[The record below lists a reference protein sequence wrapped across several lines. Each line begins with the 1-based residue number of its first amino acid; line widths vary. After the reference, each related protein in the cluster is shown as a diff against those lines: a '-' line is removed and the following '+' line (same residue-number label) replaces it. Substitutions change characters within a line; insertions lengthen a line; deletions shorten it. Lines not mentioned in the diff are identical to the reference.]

1 MTDADATD
9 ISAIFHATSDQAR
22 MGFQYRL
29 TPRFILF
36 PLAGC
41 LAEAKK
47 PEDGQ
52 DYDDQTDN
60 IDKSIHD
67 LSRELSPPVSAGGPC
82 SKKRRPQAP
91 RSES

>member
-1 MTDADATD
+1 
-9 ISAIFHATSDQAR
+9 

-60 IDKSIHD
+60 INKSIHD
-67 LSRELSPPVSAGGPC
+67 LSCDYLATPLAGSGL
-82 SKKRRPQAP
+82 KKRRPQAP
-91 RSES
+91 RSER